1 MKTILKWFFTPSKPQ
16 YLTKKD
22 LLELFRKGL
31 LK

>member
-1 MKTILKWFFTPSKPQ
+1 MKIILRWFFSAPKPQ
-16 YLTKKD
+16 HITKKD